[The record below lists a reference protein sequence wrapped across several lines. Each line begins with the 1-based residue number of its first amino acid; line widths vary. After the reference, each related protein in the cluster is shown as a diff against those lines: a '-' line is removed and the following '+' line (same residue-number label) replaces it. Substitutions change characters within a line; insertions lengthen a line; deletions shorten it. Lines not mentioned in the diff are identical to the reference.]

1 MKTKHAKCAIIFFC
15 RVKCK
20 SEELDQVYVKMCN
33 KVTIIKTVALVS
45 EQRDYGSGVKYQKE
59 LKKIK
64 MWEFSIL

>member
-1 MKTKHAKCAIIFFC
+1 
-15 RVKCK
+15 
-20 SEELDQVYVKMCN
+20 MCN

-64 MWEFSIL
+64 MWEFSTL